1 VGLFLSAVTN
11 TVALQPSAW
20 AQRFAHLL
28 RPGGTVLD
36 VACGSG
42 RHVRWLAAQG
52 FVVTGVDRD
61 DAAMAPLRG
70 LAEVVIADIE
80 NAPWPLAQRQFDAVL
95 VTNYLWRPLWPS
107 LLDALAENGVLIYET
122 FANGQQHIGK
132 PSRPQFLLQTGELL
146 QLCAGLRVVAFE
158 DGFDDAGG
166 RYVQRIVAVRPG
178 AGDSSPSV
186 TPPRYGLVAPAS

>member
-166 RYVQRIVAVRPG
+166 RYVQRIVAVRAG